1 MISLLP
7 LLAAAAIGIACAAL
21 ASLVVRPLP
30 RLAARI
36 RPYTIVTRAELGHS
50 ADVLAVAAPT
60 SVTGGSIVRRLFG
73 PPLAAL
79 VDQIGRRIESRGDE
93 QLRRKLR
100 QGGLDTISPEAFR
113 AGQVTRA
120 ARFGGVALVVG
131 LLVATPAIAFVMAVV
146 GLLAGGLRSRG
157 RLDQAIE
164 SRNERIRLEL
174 YTVNQLLALHVR
186 TGAGPV
192 QAVQRLVDRGHG
204 AVIDDLAD
212 VLHWIRNGMS
222 EPDAFHHAADVTAEP
237 AAARTYK
244 LFATGAERGVDLA
257 GALLD
262 LSQDIRDSR
271 REELR
276 KTATKRRAAMLI
288 PTIAILAPTMLLFI
302 AAPIPSIVFGLR

>member
-1 MISLLP
+1 MIGG
-7 LLAAAAIGIACAAL
+7 LALMAAVAVGVACAAL
-21 ASLVVRPLP
+21 ASLVVPPLP
-30 RLAARI
+30 RLAPRV
-36 RPYTIVTRAELGHS
+36 RPYTIVTRAHLGHS
-50 ADVLAVAAPT
+50 ADVLATAAPAA
-60 SVTGGSIVRRLFG
+60 SPGGRVVGRLFG
-73 PPLAAL
+73 PPLLAL
-79 VDQIGRRIESRGDE
+79 VRIAGRRIESRDDE

-100 QGGLDTISPEAFR
+100 QGGLDATTPDEFR
-113 AGQVTRA
+113 TAQVTRA
-120 ARFGGVALVVG
+120 ARFGGVALGVG
-131 LLVATPAIAFVMAVV
+131 LLVTTPAIACVMAGV
-146 GLLAGGLRSRG
+146 GLIAGALRSRG
-157 RLDQAIE
+157 RLDHAIE
-164 SRNERIRLEL
+164 TRNERIRLEL

-204 AVIDDLAD
+204 AVIEDLGD
-212 VLHWIRNGMS
+212 VLDAIRTGVS
-222 EPDAFHHAADVTAEP
+222 EPEAFHRAADVTAEP

-276 KTATKRRAAMLI
+276 RTATKRRAAMLI

-302 AAPIPSIVFGLR
+302 AAPIPSIVFGFH

>member
-1 MISLLP
+1 MIGGLA
-7 LLAAAAIGIACAAL
+7 LLAALAVGISCAAL

-30 RLAARI
+30 RLATRV
-36 RPYTIVTRAELGHS
+36 RPYTIVTRANLGHS
-50 ADVLAVAAPT
+50 ADVLAVASPT
-60 SVTGGSIVRRLFG
+60 ASPSGSIVGRLFG
-73 PPLAAL
+73 PPLFAL
-79 VDQIGRRIESRGDE
+79 VHQIGRRIESRNDE

-100 QGGLDTISPEAFR
+100 QGGLDPLSPEAFR
-113 AGQVTRA
+113 TGQVTRA
-120 ARFGGVALVVG
+120 ALFGGVALVVG
-131 LLVATPAIAFVMAVV
+131 LLVATPAIAFVMAIV
-146 GLLAGGLRSRG
+146 GLVAGGLRSRG

-164 SRNERIRLEL
+164 ARNERIRLEL
-174 YTVNQLLALHVR
+174 YTVNQLVALHVR

-204 AVIDDLAD
+204 AVIEDLGD
-212 VLHWIRNGMS
+212 VLLAIRNGVS
-222 EPDAFHHAADVTAEP
+222 EPEAFHHAADITAEP

-271 REELR
+271 RDELR

-302 AAPIPSIVFGLR
+302 AAPIPSIVFGFH